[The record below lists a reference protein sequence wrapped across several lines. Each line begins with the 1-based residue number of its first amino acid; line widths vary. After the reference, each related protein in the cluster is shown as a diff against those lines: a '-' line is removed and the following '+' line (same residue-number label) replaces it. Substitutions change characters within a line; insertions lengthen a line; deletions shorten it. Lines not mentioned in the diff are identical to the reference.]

1 MKKFLR
7 TFLCG
12 AVLALSM
19 STAAFAAEGD
29 LLISPAPS
37 ALPER
42 QGDFYVM
49 VNGEFVTFPDA
60 APQGRDNRSFLPM
73 AATFSQLGFAEEDM
87 TWNPDGQITASKDD
101 LTIALNIGKNEI
113 VVTQGEESKTIPTD
127 VAPYVDPATW
137 RTYVPFGLVADAL
150 GYNVGW
156 DGMTKTVIIDDVDA
170 IWAANTETYEL
181 MDKYLAYSE
190 EVAGEKTR
198 MSGDYSVNMYTCNW
212 NAESTDEFSFLMSG
226 AYDSYAKQ
234 PSAFQFETD
243 MAWSMNLYS
252 NGEDITQT
260 VLESGELPAIP
271 KTIDFDMRGDLLEGT
286 MYFQSAALCELLE
299 QPDMANAW
307 YKLDMDAM
315 LEGSGLSWSEL
326 MGGILQ
332 QVEDMKTADLIQ
344 FALRSSA
351 PSSIYMTTSDTL
363 AMLNAMLG
371 DSAFVKDGNA
381 YYNELS
387 VLGIPMSLSMT
398 TNASGS
404 KVTGCAVDLYLSD
417 PLFGEILMSV
427 TMEGKEMAM
436 YMAMDTSASVDLEAA
451 EGTFVVFE
459 MLMDGTYQ
467 STNKSPA
474 VEPPAGA
481 VIVDLMELL
490 EDELAATV
498 AETVPAPAP

>member
-7 TFLCG
+7 TLLCG

-29 LLISPAPS
+29 LLIAPNPNT
-37 ALPER
+37 LPER

-60 APQGRDNRSFLPM
+60 VPQGKDNRSFLPM

-87 TWNPDGQITASKDD
+87 TWNTDGQITASKGD

-113 VVTQGEESKTIPTD
+113 VLTQGEESKTIPTD

-156 DGMTKTVIIDDVDA
+156 DGMTGTVIIDDVDA
-170 IWAANTETYEL
+170 IWAANTETYKL

-198 MSGDYSVNMYTCNW
+198 MSGEYSVNIYSCDWT
-212 NAESTDEFSFLMSG
+212 AESTDEVSFLLSG
-226 AYDSYAKQ
+226 EYDAYAKQ

-243 MAWSMNLYS
+243 MNWSMGVYS
-252 NGEDITQT
+252 NGEDITQAAID
-260 VLESGELPAIP
+260 SGEMPAIP
-271 KTIDFDMRGDLLEGT
+271 ETIDFDMRGDLLKGT

-307 YKLDMDAM
+307 YKLDMAAM

-326 MGGILQ
+326 MGSMLQ
-332 QVEDMKTADLIQ
+332 QFEDMKTADLIQ
-344 FALRSSA
+344 FMLRSSA
-351 PSSIYMTTSDTL
+351 PTSIYMTTSDTL
-363 AMLNAMLG
+363 AMLNAIMG

-381 YYNELS
+381 YYNDLS
-387 VLGIPMSLSMT
+387 AMGMPMSIALS

-404 KVTGCAVDLYLSD
+404 RVTGCAVTMYMSD
-417 PLFGEILMSV
+417 PLIGDILMTV
-427 TMEGKEMAM
+427 TMEGEQMSM
-436 YMAMDTSASVDLEAA
+436 YMAMDTSAYADLEAA

-467 STNKSPA
+467 STTKSPA
-474 VEPPAGA
+474 AEPPAGA
-481 VIVDLMELL
+481 VIVDLMELI
-490 EDELAATV
+490 EDGLAAE
-498 AETVPAPAP
+498 AETVPAP